1 MFRLGAI
8 VNEVSEDTE
17 RALSILERWKVRDVE
32 IHTAWGK
39 SVEVLSAQE
48 VQRLADSLKS
58 RQMKTC
64 CVASTVFLRCHLDD
78 REDPIEWGSGFASI
92 EGDYQA
98 HRDALER
105 CFEIAE
111 QLQASMIRIFGF
123 WRTGPTTDDVFQQ
136 AVERMGRAAVLAE
149 KAGFPLVL
157 ENCPH
162 TYFDWGSRAARLLD
176 MLDSKWVQLLWDP
189 ANSIRADDPD
199 YLSGYPLLR
208 NRMMHV
214 HAKDIR
220 KDPSL
225 PSGRAYVPVNRG
237 LVDWKEVLTQ
247 LSHDRYEGVVSLET
261 HHVADDG
268 SLETAAQESFAGLA
282 SVLEDLAP

>member
-8 VNEVSEDTE
+8 VNEVSRDTE
-17 RALSILERWKVRDVE
+17 RALSILEQWKVRDVE

-39 SVEVLSAQE
+39 SVELLSAQE
-48 VQRLADSLKS
+48 LQRLVDSLKS

-64 CVASTVFLRCHLDD
+64 CVSSTVFLRCHLDD
-78 REDPIEWGSGFASI
+78 REEPIEWDSGFVSI
-92 EGDYQA
+92 EGNYQA
-98 HRDALER
+98 HLDALEC
-105 CFEIAE
+105 CFGIAE
-111 QLQASMIRIFGF
+111 KFQAPMIRIFGF

-136 AVERMGRAAVLAE
+136 AVERIGRAAVLAE
-149 KAGFPLVL
+149 RAGFPLVL

-162 TYFDWGSRAARLLD
+162 TYFDWGSRAAQLLE
-176 MLDSKWVQLLWDP
+176 MLDTKWVRSLWDP

-199 YLSGYPLLR
+199 YLSGYRLLR

-225 PSGRAYVPVNRG
+225 PSGRAYVPVGRG
-237 LVDWKEVLTQ
+237 LVDWKGILTQ
-247 LSHDRYEGVVSLET
+247 LSHDGYDGIVSLET

-268 SLETAAQESFAGLA
+268 SLETAARESFAGLA
-282 SVLEDLAP
+282 SILEEMAL